1 MKRYLTFLITVLA
14 TMFLAAC
21 GGGGGSAGTTPNDQ
35 ALFTTAPSDLTMD
48 IGAAQEYTVGGG
60 RGPYTAV
67 SSNSSIVVPAVQGNV
82 LTLGAVKPGS
92 STVTLRDSRGATA
105 NVTVNVQPSTAFF
118 TTAPTQLSVAIGSTT
133 TFTVGGGVAPY
144 TATTN
149 NANIVRAA
157 LSGNSLSII
166 GVAGGSGS
174 IVLRDAAG
182 TSITVAVTVEAKALF
197 TSAPAALTIGIG
209 SPNARTFTVG
219 GGVGP
224 YTVTS
229 TNENVATATLSGS
242 TLTIRGVSTG
252 SATIQIRDSANT
264 LVSVGVTVR
273 LEQLLLNPT
282 AFNAFIGDVLYSVIS
297 GGRPPYQTISGFP
310 DAAEATVGTLDSA
323 SGAFTVDPNG
333 NILRVRV
340 KQAVASGSIIVR
352 DAAGNTANLTV
363 TATAA
368 TNQISF
374 SPNAVTVSQR
384 AGTVPLV
391 LYGAIGTVNLFSSDP
406 KVASVTSPV
415 EGSSTGTLVTVTIDC
430 ALSAGQQVTITA
442 VDSTGAVAKSILNI
456 QASVGGC
463 AP

>member
-1 MKRYLTFLITVLA
+1 MKRYLTLFITVFA
-14 TMFLAAC
+14 TLFLAAC
-21 GGGGGSAGTTPNDQ
+21 GGGGGSAGATPNDQ
-35 ALFTTAPSDLTMD
+35 PLFTTAPSSLTMD
-48 IGAAQEYTVGGG
+48 VGIAQEYTVGGG
-60 RGPYTAV
+60 RGPYSVVT
-67 SSNSSIVVPAVQGNV
+67 SNSSIVVPALQGNL

-92 STVTLRDSRGATA
+92 GTITVRDARGATSQFE
-105 NVTVNVQPSTAFF
+105 VIVQPATAFF
-118 TTAPTQLSVAIGSTT
+118 TTAPATLSVAIGSTT
-133 TFTVGGGVAPY
+133 TYTVGGGVAPY

-149 NANIVRAA
+149 NANVVRAVV
-157 LSGNSLSII
+157 SGNSLSVI

-174 IVLRDAAG
+174 IILRDAAG
-182 TSITVAVTVEAKALF
+182 SSITVVVTVEAKALF

-209 SPNARTFTVG
+209 APNARTFTVG

-229 TNENVATATLSGS
+229 TNENIATASLSGS

-252 SATIQIRDSANT
+252 SANIQIRDSANT
-264 LVSVGVTVR
+264 IVTVSVTVR
-273 LEQLLLNPT
+273 LEQLVLNPT
-282 AFNAFIGDVLYSVIS
+282 SYNAFIGDVLYSVIS

-323 SGAFTVDPNG
+323 SGAFTPDPSG

-340 KQAVASGSIIVR
+340 KQAVASGAVIVR

-368 TNQISF
+368 TNQISL
-374 SPNAVTVSQR
+374 SPSAVTVSQR

-391 LYGAIGTVNLFSSDP
+391 LYGAIGTVNIFSSDP
-406 KVASVTSPV
+406 KIASVTSPV
-415 EGSSTGTLVTVTIDC
+415 QGSSSGTLVTVTIDC
-430 ALSAGQQVTITA
+430 ALSAGTEVTITA
-442 VDSTGAVAKSILNI
+442 VDSTGAVAKSVLSI

-463 AP
+463 TP